1 MSYLLDGSTIRAPY
15 EIQESN
21 STQFAQQRTLKG
33 VVGRD
38 YFGLNKRIW
47 TMNYRNTKKADFDII
62 YAIYASYL
70 LTATGKSFQST
81 ETNYT
86 IASTTVHVDLL
97 QRGFTVR
104 GSDYLSDF
112 DLILTEA

>member
-1 MSYLLDGSTIRAPY
+1 MHELYSRRDDYQGPL
-15 EIQESN
+15 
-21 STQFAQQRTLKG
+21 RTLKG

-47 TMNYRNTKKADFDII
+47 TLAYRNTKKADFDII

-70 LTATGKSFQST
+70 SSAVGKTFQST

-86 IASTTVHVDLL
+86 ISSTTVHIDLIE
-97 QRGFTVR
+97 RKFSVR
-104 GSDYLSDF
+104 GTDYLSDF
-112 DLILTEA
+112 DLILTEV

>member
-1 MSYLLDGSTIRAPY
+1 MAYLLDGSTIRAPY
-15 EIQESN
+15 EIDETN
-21 STQFAQQRTLKG
+21 STQFAQQRTLRG

-47 TMNYRNTKKADFDII
+47 TMSYKNTKKADYDTIK
-62 YAIYASYL
+62 AIYTSYL
-70 LTATGKSFQST
+70 STATGKTFQST

-86 IASTTVHVDLL
+86 ITSTVVHLDLID
-97 QRGFTVR
+97 RKFSIR

>member
-1 MSYLLDGSTIRAPY
+1 MAYLLDGSTIRAPY
-15 EIQESN
+15 EIEETN

-33 VVGRD
+33 TVGRD

-47 TMNYRNTKKADFDII
+47 KMTYKNTKKADYDVI
-62 YAIYASYL
+62 YAIYASYIS
-70 LTATGKSFQST
+70 TATGKTFQST

-86 IASTTVHVDLL
+86 IASTTVHIDLL
-97 QRGFTVR
+97 TRGFSIR

-112 DLILTEA
+112 DLILIEV